1 MKILI
6 DDARPQRVEHALAVF
21 PLLGVTT
28 NPTILRAAE
37 PSAFASDLARLRGLA
52 GERDLHVQV
61 VARDTDGM
69 LREARVIRRIAG
81 ERTLVKIPTTA
92 AGLPAIT
99 ALKAQGARVT
109 ATAVYSTAQGLLA
122 AAAGADYLAPYV
134 NRMSDADI
142 DPLRVIAALREDI
155 DREGAP
161 TRILAASFKN
171 VKQVTDAVAA
181 GAHAVTVGADLLDSM
196 LALPQVSLA
205 VDAFADDFRE
215 AFGAAEIV

>member
-1 MKILI
+1 
-6 DDARPQRVEHALAVF
+6 
-21 PLLGVTT
+21 
-28 NPTILRAAE
+28 
-37 PSAFASDLARLRGLA
+37 
-52 GERDLHVQV
+52 
-61 VARDTDGM
+61 M

-81 ERTLVKIPTTA
+81 ERTLIKIPTTA

-155 DREGAP
+155 DREGVP

-171 VKQVTDAVAA
+171 IKQVTDAVAA

-196 LALPQVSLA
+196 LALPLVSLA

>member
-1 MKILI
+1 M
-6 DDARPQRVEHALAVF
+6 
-21 PLLGVTT
+21 
-28 NPTILRAAE
+28 
-37 PSAFASDLARLRGLA
+37 
-52 GERDLHVQV
+52 
-61 VARDTDGM
+61 
-69 LREARVIRRIAG
+69 
-81 ERTLVKIPTTA
+81 
-92 AGLPAIT
+92 
-99 ALKAQGARVT
+99 RVT

-196 LALPQVSLA
+196 LALPRVSLA